1 MSARRGEVPFV
12 AVRVGRS
19 NDPREVLAFAAE
31 LRIPRPHALGLL
43 VLWEEMILEVGDA
56 LTGRIKG
63 YTAVHIAAKLG
74 WTGKPAKL
82 IAALQAT
89 GILKSHRGTFFHPWW
104 RESITGQYANT
115 RAELREH
122 DAERKRRQ
130 RALERGEGGAQ
141 GEKEIVTSGGR
152 PADTGGRHADLD
164 RNPDINQSRD
174 VRRTPPQP
182 PANAGGG
189 EGASRWEW
197 LLENHQ
203 RPTNPRG
210 CVPYLER
217 LTDEEWSLLQWVTL
231 LPPGGGAY
239 KLSRKKRVLGL
250 DTYQILSRAAYL
262 QLRREWQE
270 KLRAD
275 QRPKESG
282 PVKLAPARDEAA
294 DNAARAAAAAAFVL
308 AQLADPDLS
317 EPAKEKAK
325 SRFRTNHPDAVP
337 PWELS

>member
-19 NDPREVLAFAAE
+19 NDPREVLGFAAE

-63 YTAVHIAAKLG
+63 YTAAHIAAKLG
-74 WTGKPAKL
+74 WGGKPAKL

-104 RESITGQYANT
+104 KESITGQYANT
-115 RAELREH
+115 RAELREA

-130 RALERGEGGAQ
+130 RSRERGED
-141 GEKEIVTSGGR
+141 VTEDVTEVSGGR
-152 PADTGGRHADLD
+152 PRDSSVT
-164 RNPDINQSRD
+164 PDINQVKD
-174 VRRTPPQP
+174 VLRTPPQP
-182 PANAGGG
+182 PASAGGA

-197 LLENHQ
+197 LLKHHN

-210 CVPYLER
+210 CLPYLDR
-217 LTDEEWSLLQWVTL
+217 LTDEDWALLQWVTL
-231 LPPGGGAY
+231 LPPDGGPY

-270 KLRAD
+270 KLRSD
-275 QRPKESG
+275 RRPKNGG
-282 PVKLAPARDEAA
+282 PVKLTPAIDEAA
-294 DNAARAAAAAAFVL
+294 DAAARAAHALAFVMAAL
-308 AQLADPDLS
+308 EDPDLPV
-317 EPAKEKAK
+317 EAKDKAK
-325 SRFRTNHPDAVP
+325 AQFVTHHPNTPP
-337 PWELS
+337 PWALS